1 MKAKLCLLLLL
12 PAIALSSPVDPVG
25 KASVAVF
32 DFKSDWNVDYHI
44 QITDAGKAVASG
56 LAHDL
61 YVLAPLTVI
70 DEESMQRLQEHRKFD
85 LGDSIAPAD
94 AKQVGQALGATTLV
108 TGRIYRS
115 GTDYIVVAKV
125 VSAETGQA
133 LGTMVKSDESTSFA
147 DLISQ
152 LSQQVGKIALV
163 QQGFEQAHWSPATI
177 AGTQVLAATAIANTP
192 REELAVVIS
201 IDGKDLSENRTNW
214 SQKLPLLP
222 GEHNVVI
229 YYTEG
234 HGDSGRLL
242 SFDAKPGASYEVV
255 YNQGAREGYE
265 LWIQDQSTHQPV
277 KILNDLTPSKET
289 NERSF
294 YNSGGLSI
302 GGYFNQN
309 YPVIGAAPPV
319 SSGGGGHSS
328 GGSGGHK

>member
-1 MKAKLCLLLLL
+1 MKATLSFLLLL
-12 PAIALSSPVDPVG
+12 PAIAFSSPVDPVS

-61 YVLAPLTVI
+61 CVLAPLTVI
-70 DEESMQRLQEHRKFD
+70 DQESMQRLQEHRKFD

-115 GTDYIVVAKV
+115 GIDYIVVAKV

-133 LGTMVKSDESTSFA
+133 LGTMVKGDESTSFA
-147 DLISQ
+147 DLMSQ

-163 QQGFEQAHWSPATI
+163 QQGFEQTQWSPATI
-177 AGTQVLAATAIANTP
+177 AGTQVLAASAVANTP
-192 REELAVVIS
+192 REELAVVVS
-201 IDGKDLSENRTNW
+201 IDGKDITDNRTKW
-214 SQKLPLLP
+214 SQEHPLLP

-234 HGDSGRLL
+234 RGDFGRLL
-242 SFDAKPGASYEVV
+242 SFDAKPGASYAVV
-255 YNQGAREGYE
+255 YNQGAREGYK
-265 LWIQDQSTHQPV
+265 LWIQDQGTHQPV
-277 KILNDLTPSKET
+277 KILNDLSPKRN
-289 NERSF
+289 NESPF
-294 YNSGGLSI
+294 YLQGGGVWI
-302 GGYFNQN
+302 GGYFSPS
-309 YPVIGAAPPV
+309 YPQIGIAPPV
-319 SSGGGGHSS
+319 PPAGGGHSS
-328 GGSGGHK
+328 GGGGGHK